1 MKKVFPLNIK
11 IGQILGIISILNDN
25 GGSISLQELS
35 DESFLQA
42 DDLVNI
48 IDACKILGLL
58 SVKGEKIKLKR
69 KLAKRNQHEITA
81 LISEKI
87 VKIEPFSRII
97 KDIKFNGDAL
107 GILFVIF
114 IPAIIGYLFS
124 IINIYAGIGIAII
137 LFLIFLAAAIRV
149 VNQWNRKAV
158 LSFGKY
164 IGIMGPGIHIII
176 PFVQTTPITLDLRVI
191 NTIFKAEKTLTKDN
205 VPVDVDALLFWKVVN
220 SENAV
225 LNVQIYWDSVQ
236 LAAQTALR
244 DVIGKT
250 ELSEMLAGR
259 DVIGKDVKNLIED
272 RVNDWGIEAISVEIR
287 DVSIPPDL
295 QDAMARVAVADREKQ
310 ARGKLAESESLAAD
324 KMIEASEKIVK
335 IEPFSRIIKDIKF
348 NGKISTTE
356 LFHDLVNKGLIN
368 YRDNILGIEEF
379 KKNLLVIGI
388 RLKILSYNHEEDIW
402 KVHKE

>member
-1 MKKVFPLNIK
+1 MKN
-11 IGQILGIISILNDN
+11 
-25 GGSISLQELS
+25 
-35 DESFLQA
+35 
-42 DDLVNI
+42 
-48 IDACKILGLL
+48 
-58 SVKGEKIKLKR
+58 
-69 KLAKRNQHEITA
+69 
-81 LISEKI
+81 
-87 VKIEPFSRII
+87 
-97 KDIKFNGDAL
+97 FNGDAF

-164 IGIMGPGIHIII
+164 VGIMGPGIHIII

-225 LNVQIYWDSVQ
+225 LNVQIYRDSVQ

-310 ARGKLAESESLAAD
+310 ARVKLAESESLAAD
-324 KMIEASEKIVK
+324 KMIEASEKYKKDLIAMQLRSLNMMYEISLSGKNLMVFIPTDSK
-335 IEPFSRIIKDIKF
+335 GFSIP
-348 NGKISTTE
+348 TP
-356 LFHDLVNKGLIN
+356 
-368 YRDNILGIEEF
+368 LGIEGMIDAF
-379 KKNLLVIGI
+379 KKNTDKNDKDKTEKKNLN
-388 RLKILSYNHEEDIW
+388 K
-402 KVHKE
+402 

>member
-97 KDIKFNGDAL
+97 KDIKFNG
-107 GILFVIF
+107 
-114 IPAIIGYLFS
+114 
-124 IINIYAGIGIAII
+124 
-137 LFLIFLAAAIRV
+137 
-149 VNQWNRKAV
+149 
-158 LSFGKY
+158 
-164 IGIMGPGIHIII
+164 
-176 PFVQTTPITLDLRVI
+176 
-191 NTIFKAEKTLTKDN
+191 
-205 VPVDVDALLFWKVVN
+205 
-220 SENAV
+220 
-225 LNVQIYWDSVQ
+225 
-236 LAAQTALR
+236 
-244 DVIGKT
+244 
-250 ELSEMLAGR
+250 
-259 DVIGKDVKNLIED
+259 
-272 RVNDWGIEAISVEIR
+272 
-287 DVSIPPDL
+287 
-295 QDAMARVAVADREKQ
+295 
-310 ARGKLAESESLAAD
+310 
-324 KMIEASEKIVK
+324 
-335 IEPFSRIIKDIKF
+335 
-348 NGKISTTE
+348 KISTTE